1 MEELGPEVPDL
12 TLPAIDGG
20 TRTLASF
27 LAPAGTR
34 GAVVAFWSGVC
45 SHCARYD
52 GYLRDFSGSRPELA
66 LVGVASRQGETAAD
80 LRRVT
85 AERRLGFP
93 LLHDAGRAVAAEWRV
108 AQTPRV
114 FLVDGGGNGD
124 DGEAGPDGDG
134 GEAGGWDGGAGVG
147 PRLLYRGAIDNFK
160 YPEDPA
166 YEAYLEPA
174 IEAFLAGR
182 PVPRME
188 SPSFGCPVESV
199 YYTLPGPLRR

>member
-1 MEELGPEVPDL
+1 MREIGSQVADF
-12 TLPAIDGG
+12 TLPAIDDGV
-20 TRTLASF
+20 RTLSSF
-27 LAPAGTR
+27 LEADGVR
-34 GAVVAFWSGVC
+34 GAVVVFWSGVC

-52 GYLRDFSGSRPELA
+52 DYLRELPGRRPELA

-80 LRRVT
+80 LRRVM

-93 LLHDAGRAVAAEWRV
+93 LLHDADRAVAAAWRV
-108 AQTPRV
+108 AQTPRA
-114 FLVDGGGNGD
+114 FLVDR
-124 DGEAGPDGDG
+124 GEGDG
-134 GEAGGWDGGAGVG
+134 L
-147 PRLLYRGAIDNFK
+147 RLLYRGAIDNFK

-174 IEAFLAGR
+174 IKAFLAGR
-182 PVPRME
+182 PVPRFE

>member
-1 MEELGPEVPDL
+1 MEELGHSLPDF

-20 TRTLASF
+20 VRSLASF
-27 LAPAGTR
+27 LEPAGIR
-34 GAVVAFWSGVC
+34 GGVVVFWSGVC

-52 GYLRDFSGSRPELA
+52 GYLRDFPGCHPELA

-80 LRRVT
+80 LRRVMT
-85 AERRLGFP
+85 ERRLGFP

-114 FLVDGGGNGD
+114 FLVARGGNG
-124 DGEAGPDGDG
+124 GL
-134 GEAGGWDGGAGVG
+134 
-147 PRLLYRGAIDNFK
+147 RLLYRGAIDNFK

-182 PVPRME
+182 PVPRIE